1 LILVTYLVTHLS
13 NHALGL
19 ISVGA
24 AEAGRWWF
32 LALWRN
38 PVATF
43 LLYGSL
49 VTHPI
54 LGLVALYRRQTL
66 RMPAREAVQLIFGLS
81 VPLLLAGHVVGT
93 RVAHTFFGREDAYTW
108 LAFGLWNLRPAIGL
122 KQAVAVV
129 VVSAHACI
137 GLHFLLRLQRWY
149 RPAIP
154 LLYAT
159 ALLLPVLALGG
170 FAQMGREV
178 AAWSQPADVAR
189 RQAALEA
196 ATLPPPAVAALWSVE
211 RGIYVTFLGALG
223 GVLLA
228 RSVRSALAHRTRA
241 RITYPHG
248 RTITVPRGFTILE
261 ASRLGG
267 IPHAS
272 VCGGRGRCSTC
283 RVRIERGADALP
295 PPAPDEA
302 RLLRR
307 VGAPTTV
314 RLACQTRPRGDVAVV
329 PLIAATGTAT
339 QALEAATSEAGAEQE
354 VAILF
359 ADLRGFTSIAER
371 KLPYDV
377 VYLLNR
383 YFEAVSAAIRD
394 AGGVANQFT
403 GDGVMALFGVHASP
417 GDACRGAIRG
427 AAAMIASLEAL
438 SRSLAGELPAPLRL
452 GIGIHVGS
460 AVVGRMGVAEAA
472 YLTAVGDTV
481 HVAARLEELTKTY
494 TSELVISEAVAVR
507 AGLDVTGYPRE
518 ELTLRN
524 RSTPLAIRV
533 IADARRLAAAL
544 EA

>member
-1 LILVTYLVTHLS
+1 
-13 NHALGL
+13 
-19 ISVGA
+19 
-24 AEAGRWWF
+24 
-32 LALWRN
+32 
-38 PVATF
+38 
-43 LLYGSL
+43 
-49 VTHPI
+49 
-54 LGLVALYRRQTL
+54 
-66 RMPAREAVQLIFGLS
+66 MPAREAVQLIFGLS

-93 RVAHTFFGREDAYTW
+93 RIAHAFFGREDAYTW
-108 LAFGLWNLRPAIGL
+108 LAFALWNVRPEIGF
-122 KQAVAVV
+122 KQFVTVG

-137 GLHFLLRLQRWY
+137 GLHFLLRMQPWY

-154 LLYAT
+154 WIYAT

-189 RQAALEA
+189 RQAALRA
-196 ATLPPPAVAALWSVE
+196 AALPPHAAASLWQVE
-211 RGIYVTFLGALG
+211 RAIYLTFLTALA

-228 RSVRSALAHRTRA
+228 RGVRTALAHRTRIRVA
-241 RITYPHG
+241 YPHG
-248 RTITVPRGFTILE
+248 RTVTVPGGFTILE

-267 IPHAS
+267 VPHVS

-283 RVRIERGADALP
+283 RVRIERGGDALP
-295 PPAPDEA
+295 PPASDEA

-307 VGAPTTV
+307 VGAPPNV

-329 PLIAATGTAT
+329 PLIAPTGTAT
-339 QALEAATSEAGAEQE
+339 QALEAAGAEAGAEQD
-354 VAILF
+354 VAVLF
-359 ADLRGFTSIAER
+359 ADLRGFTSVAER

-383 YFEAVSAAIRD
+383 YFEAVSGAIRE
-394 AGGVANQFT
+394 AGGIANQFT
-403 GDGVMALFGVHASP
+403 GDGVMALFGVGAAP
-417 GDACRGAIRG
+417 DEACRGAIRG
-427 AAAMIASLEAL
+427 AAEMIASLEAL

-507 AGLDVTGYPRE
+507 AGIDVTGYPRE

-544 EA
+544 PS